1 MEDNLKILK
10 MKLSDTKI
18 KQDLFKKK
26 LEETLKKKINLGIT
40 NKSIGFIQSTI
51 NFFKSEFFKFM
62 YKYLFFLVIFTLC
75 FYVIYSINNSTNNK
89 VIIYENKVFHYL
101 VIFLIIIFINDIF
114 QTPQENIFRFIIL
127 IILSLIASYNSIKL
141 INKVNTTP
149 FLKSLIVI
157 ASCIIITLITLTIF
171 YLVFKRNNQFSS
183 YNLMNEFN
191 KTIGK
196 NYVFMI
202 FIYIYILF
210 YSAVYNLLNKNTNL
224 TDILCP
230 TITGTVLLLFVF
242 SFFIFIA
249 IKIKLINKIQILNSF
264 IAFISIFIFIVLLN
278 LYIFLNCLNNVCIE
292 HTDEIHNSTT
302 ERLTLLIFFAL
313 FIILWLDDTRTW
325 HQLGSIFFIIASVIM
340 ILTMFYYS
348 TIYPNISVLS
358 FWLFIEWMII
368 IFRQK
373 DNSKNSFHY
382 SFMNV

>member
-230 TITGTVLLLFVF
+230 TITGTV
-242 SFFIFIA
+242 
-249 IKIKLINKIQILNSF
+249 
-264 IAFISIFIFIVLLN
+264 
-278 LYIFLNCLNNVCIE
+278 
-292 HTDEIHNSTT
+292 
-302 ERLTLLIFFAL
+302 
-313 FIILWLDDTRTW
+313 
-325 HQLGSIFFIIASVIM
+325 
-340 ILTMFYYS
+340 
-348 TIYPNISVLS
+348 
-358 FWLFIEWMII
+358 
-368 IFRQK
+368 
-373 DNSKNSFHY
+373 
-382 SFMNV
+382 